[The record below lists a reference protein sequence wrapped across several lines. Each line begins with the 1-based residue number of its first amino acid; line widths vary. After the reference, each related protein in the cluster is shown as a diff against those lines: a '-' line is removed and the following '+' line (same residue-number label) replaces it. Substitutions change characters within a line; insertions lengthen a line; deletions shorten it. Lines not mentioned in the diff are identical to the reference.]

1 MITSA
6 DTSKINSSSTPPF
19 PVMPCA
25 PLTRKIAPSMIMEIN
40 DADNLLRTPII
51 NKIPGTNSAS
61 AIGICNSA
69 GRPMF
74 GKLLANPESNFDI
87 P

>member
-6 DTSKINSSSTPPF
+6 DTSKINSSSTPPL
-19 PVMPCA
+19 PVILCA
-25 PLTRKIAPSMIMEIN
+25 PLTRKIAPNMIVEIN
-40 DADNLLRTPII
+40 DADNLLRTPMI
-51 NKIPGTNSAS
+51 NKIPGTNSAN

-69 GRPMF
+69 GSPML
-74 GKLLANPESNFDI
+74 GKLLANPGSNFGI